1 MTRAQVLA
9 LLLTLAIA
17 AAVALS
23 SPSGVFPGS
32 LGTVTTDTYMQPL
45 NDVKDLDVTLRMG
58 AGTLRVTT
66 ADSPNAFEATIV
78 HHTGVR
84 VAVDYSGD
92 RLRISDRGPRFVGTT
107 VTNDWTIQ
115 LTRRVP
121 MHLVVSIGAGREV
134 LDLTGLTGSVEL
146 GAGAGEVSAQF
157 QEGSGTLERITLR
170 GGAGR
175 VDAIGLANAHARR
188 IEVRG
193 GVGELSLDFS
203 GSGNQTTDVDVRGGV
218 GRVVL
223 VLPSGV
229 GARIHARRGLG
240 QVTLAGFTQKGADD
254 YENDAWSTATTRF
267 DIRASLGVGKFEV
280 LGR

>member
-107 VTNDWTIQ
+107 VTNTRMHGGLRCGAGSASSAWTFRGVG
-115 LTRRVP
+115 TRRRTW
-121 MHLVVSIGAGREV
+121 MSGAE
-134 LDLTGLTGSVEL
+134 S
-146 GAGAGEVSAQF
+146 AGWCSFCPRGWARAS
-157 QEGSGTLERITLR
+157 TR
-170 GGAGR
+170 GGAW
-175 VDAIGLANAHARR
+175 AR
-188 IEVRG
+188 
-193 GVGELSLDFS
+193 
-203 GSGNQTTDVDVRGGV
+203 
-218 GRVVL
+218 
-223 VLPSGV
+223 
-229 GARIHARRGLG
+229 
-240 QVTLAGFTQKGADD
+240 
-254 YENDAWSTATTRF
+254 
-267 DIRASLGVGKFEV
+267 
-280 LGR
+280 